1 MNATFVGAAGQVRPP
16 CRPLRSP
23 EGPASGSLM
32 IAGGARAILGQHGRA
47 VKPTN
52 RSVTD
57 ADESRRPVQQ
67 RPERGQRNR
76 GGI

>member
-1 MNATFVGAAGQVRPP
+1 
-16 CRPLRSP
+16 
-23 EGPASGSLM
+23 M
-32 IAGGARAILGQHGRA
+32 IAGGAQAILGQHGRA